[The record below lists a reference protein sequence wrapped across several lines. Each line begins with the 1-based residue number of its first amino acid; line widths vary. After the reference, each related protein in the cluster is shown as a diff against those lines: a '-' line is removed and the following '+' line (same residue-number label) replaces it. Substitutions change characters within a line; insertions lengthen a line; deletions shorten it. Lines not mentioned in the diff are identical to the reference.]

1 MSTDFVSPVQVEEAI
16 REISNRIAKSVKV
29 CADHYAAFLEADR
42 SYDRAYAMAYMQHS
56 GPAHEKRYAAE
67 IATGTER
74 ELKDAADV
82 MYKHADRLAK
92 ALDLELR
99 AAQSINASLRAQ
111 YQVAGRGE
119 F

>member
-1 MSTDFVSPVQVEEAI
+1 MTDFNSPVQVEEAI
-16 REISNRIAKSVKV
+16 REVSNRIAKSVQI
-29 CADHYAAFLEADR
+29 CADRYAAYLTAERD
-42 SYDRAYAMAYMQHS
+42 YDRAYAFAYMRHD

-67 IATGTER
+67 LETFKER
-74 ELKDAADV
+74 EVKDAADV

-99 AAQSINASLRAQ
+99 AMQSIGASLRAQ
-111 YQVAGRGE
+111 FSVAGRGE

>member
-1 MSTDFVSPVQVEEAI
+1 MTDFTSPVQVEESI
-16 REISNRIAKSVKV
+16 REISNRIAKSVQI
-29 CADHYAAFLEADR
+29 CAERYAAFLESDR
-42 SYDRAYAMAYMQHS
+42 SYDRAFAVAYMAHP

-67 IATGTER
+67 IATGKER

-99 AAQSINASLRAQ
+99 ALQSIGASLRAQ

-119 F
+119 Y

>member
-1 MSTDFVSPVQVEEAI
+1 MTDFASPAQVEEAI
-16 REISNRIAKSVKV
+16 REVSNRIAKSVQI
-29 CADHYAAFLEADR
+29 CSDRYAAFLEADR
-42 SYDRAYAMAYMQHS
+42 NYDRAYAMAYMQHS

-67 IATGTER
+67 IATGAER

-99 AAQSINASLRAQ
+99 AMQSIGASLRAQ

-119 F
+119 W